1 MKIEGAWVSMEK
13 HQLAFAV
20 GPIVAALAVGG
31 LLYMAYPNSFG
42 LYSGTSEATS
52 STYTANIDDQASTGM
67 AQNSPA
73 VQTNNTANQDA
84 TAATQGNMSSTIPSP
99 EPSQPSNNNGY

>member
-1 MKIEGAWVSMEK
+1 MEK

-52 STYTANIDDQASTGM
+52 STYTASIDDQASTGM